1 MTKLLLKSLRFYW
14 RTHLGVLLGIVL
26 AAAVL
31 TGSLLVGDSVNGS
44 LRKFALQRLGG
55 IQSAMYTPHRFFARS
70 LAEKIPGGSA
80 AVLQLRGIAITDGR
94 QVNRV
99 QVFGADSN
107 LWNFAGLNF
116 QLLEN
121 ETALNQKLA
130 AALGV

>member
-55 IQSAMYTPHRFFARS
+55 IQSAMYTPHRF
-70 LAEKIPGGSA
+70 
-80 AVLQLRGIAITDGR
+80 
-94 QVNRV
+94 
-99 QVFGADSN
+99 
-107 LWNFAGLNF
+107 
-116 QLLEN
+116 
-121 ETALNQKLA
+121 
-130 AALGV
+130 